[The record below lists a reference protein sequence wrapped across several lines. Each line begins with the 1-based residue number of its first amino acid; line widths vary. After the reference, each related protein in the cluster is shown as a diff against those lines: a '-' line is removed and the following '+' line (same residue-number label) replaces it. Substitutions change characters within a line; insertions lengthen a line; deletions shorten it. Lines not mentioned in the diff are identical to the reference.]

1 MGLSS
6 LCLGSLISEHD
17 NRADRL
23 ALMHEIESV
32 VDLLQLEDVCD
43 HRIDFDLSVHV
54 PVDDFR
60 HVRAAAR
67 AAKGRALP
75 DATGHELEWPGGD
88 FLTGLRDPDNDRDA
102 PTAVAGFE
110 GLPHDGGVAGA
121 VEGVVGTAVGEPDQM
136 LDDVAD
142 LGRVDEMGHAET
154 AAPILLGIVD
164 VDADEPGG

>member
-43 HRIDFDLSVHV
+43 HWIDFDLSVHV

-60 HVRAAAR
+60 HIRAAAR
-67 AAKGRALP
+67 AAEGRSLP
-75 DATGHELEWPGGD
+75 DAAGHQLERPGGD
-88 FLTGLRDPDNDRDA
+88 FLAGLRDPDNDRDA
-102 PTAVAGFE
+102 PAAMTRFE
-110 GLPHDGGVAGA
+110 GLPHHGGVAGA
-121 VEGVVGTAVGEPDQM
+121 VEGVVRAAIGQCDQM
-136 LDDVAD
+136 LEDVAA
-142 LGRVDEMGHAET
+142 LRRRGSKGRAMT
-154 AAPILLGIVD
+154 AATIRLATVKIQS
-164 VDADEPGG
+164 

>member
-43 HRIDFDLSVHV
+43 HRIDFDLAVHV

-60 HVRAAAR
+60 HIRSAAG

-75 DATGHELEWPGGD
+75 DAAGHQLERPGGD
-88 FLTGLRDPDNDRDA
+88 CLAGLRYSDNDRDA
-102 PTAVAGFE
+102 PAAMARFE
-110 GLPHDGGVAGA
+110 RLPHHGSVSGA
-121 VEGVVGTAVGEPDQM
+121 VEGVVGAAVGKSDQM
-136 LDDVAD
+136 LDDIAD
-142 LGRVDEMGHAET
+142 LGRVNEMRHAKT

-164 VDADEPGG
+164 VNADD

>member
-60 HVRAAAR
+60 HIRAAAR

-75 DATGHELEWPGGD
+75 DAAGHELEWPGGD
-88 FLTGLRDPDNDRDA
+88 FLAGLRDPDNDRNA
-102 PTAVAGFE
+102 PAAMTGFE
-110 GLPHDGGVAGA
+110 GLPHHGGVSGA
-121 VEGVVGTAVGEPDQM
+121 VEGEIGATVGEPDQM
-136 LDDVAD
+136 LNDIAD
-142 LGRVDEMGHAET
+142 FRRVDEMGHAET
-154 AAPILLGIVD
+154 AAPKIGRASCRERV
-164 VDADEPGG
+164 